1 MSGEKNPRKSFSTI
15 VLCLLFGMFLMGCVP
30 TTAPEA
36 QSGEPVSLPP
46 TESPVGIYS
55 SDCLGR
61 EIEAPENAAIV
72 ELSTSLTPIETQI
85 TESAL
90 IVLGTIAD
98 ISGTCYNQDGGEYF
112 SNGLPYFEVRLTV
125 DDYLQQ
131 KIVIDA
137 PELVLTA
144 VGYGVSPNSEWP
156 FAVGD
161 QVLAFVVDRELA
173 WQGNSRRPI
182 LRPFDDPTSSF
193 LLAQPDGS
201 FVSVGGYH
209 APLTLAAVRAQL
221 VAQEE
226 PAESVLGCAAGGVGV
241 FTPEDV
247 RCYLDSFPTEFVQEI
262 DGETAVLFT
271 DPASIADW
279 VGGAVIYHIPS
290 VSSLVVD
297 RFGDVDPQFSY
308 ISSRAALLAYS
319 QMVANPELM
328 AELKQTVQQNWQ
340 TTDSGLPEVRLGLA
354 WQDSVNSVFLI
365 SVAGLPAADDRF
377 FCPSEA
383 WTIGDEE
390 IVTLTECIAPD
401 EEMLVPHVMFTNR
414 EVRGSQPQRV
424 KVTLDEV
431 ASNELLVAEGDV
443 ALETAVYRAAIFH
456 HSQRDAVVHQIT
468 TTELFEPGVALT
480 GAIDQTLLQTFVT
493 VSQNE
498 LALNYLFLD
507 SDSLFLQSR
516 ELIERYYLPATD
528 GPPDCERFRLEYP
541 GLGGGVV
548 TLSQIGL
555 SADGGQAVLFLKREC
570 GETAVYS
577 SYLLLQQQADGW
589 AVVGEF
595 GQLATDGATLPE
607 PGLVYSGSDKGCG
620 DIFAY
625 KANDD
630 EALSEFLTLFIPAH
644 DFALSAEPLT
654 VSLAD
659 HREQIMVKI
668 DLFGDAVYNFGEFP
682 YCNDVGP
689 EARPQSVWLA
699 ESGTLTISINGT
711 VPSESCNGDGYEATI
726 RLENVLFTNGAETV
740 QLGEA
745 LFENVFVGW
754 CAG

>member
-1 MSGEKNPRKSFSTI
+1 MSGEKNLHKSFGKNI
-15 VLCLLFGMFLMGCVP
+15 LCLLFGLILVGCVP

-36 QSGEPVSLPP
+36 QSGESVSVLP
-46 TESPVGIYS
+46 TESDVGIYS

-61 EIEAPENAAIV
+61 EIETPENAGIV
-72 ELSTSLTPIETQI
+72 ELSTSLTPLETQI
-85 TESAL
+85 TESDL
-90 IVLGTIAD
+90 IVVGTITD
-98 ISGTCYNQDGGEYF
+98 ISGTCYNQDGGEYY

-131 KIVIDA
+131 RLGIDT

-144 VGYGVSPNSEWP
+144 VGYGLSPHSEWP

-173 WQGNSRRPI
+173 WRGTSGRPI

-201 FVSVGGYH
+201 FASVGGYH

-221 VAQEE
+221 RAQSE
-226 PAESVLGCAAGGVGV
+226 PAESVPGCAAGGAGV

-247 RCYLDSFPTEFVQEI
+247 RCYLDSFQAEFVQEI
-262 DGETAVLFT
+262 DGETAVLFS
-271 DPASIADW
+271 DPTSIADW

-290 VSSLVVD
+290 VSSLVLD
-297 RFGDVDPQFSY
+297 RFGDVNPQFSH
-308 ISSRAALLAYS
+308 ITNRAALVAYS
-319 QMVANPELM
+319 QLAANPGLM
-328 AELKQTVQQNWQ
+328 ADLKQTVQQNWQ
-340 TTDSGLPEVRLGLA
+340 TTDSGQPAVRLGLA
-354 WQDSVNSVFLI
+354 WQDGSNSVFLLSI
-365 SVAGLPAADDRF
+365 AGLPAADDRF
-377 FCPSEA
+377 FCPSQA

-390 IVTLTECIAPD
+390 IVVIADCIVQDTA
-401 EEMLVPHVMFTNR
+401 MLVPHFMFTNR
-414 EVRGSQPQRV
+414 EVQGSEPQPVQV
-424 KVTLDEV
+424 ALDGV

-443 ALETAVYRAAIFH
+443 ALETAVYQAAIFH
-456 HSQRDAVVHQIT
+456 RTQRDAVVQQNT
-468 TTELFEPGVALT
+468 TTDLFNPGVAL
-480 GAIDQTLLQTFVT
+480 GAAVDETLLQTFVT

-498 LALNYLFLD
+498 LALNYLFLN
-507 SDSLFLQSR
+507 SDSLFLHPR
-516 ELIERYYLPATD
+516 DLIERDYLPAT
-528 GPPDCERFRLEYP
+528 GGLPDCDRFRLEYP
-541 GLGGGVV
+541 GLGGGII
-548 TLSQIGL
+548 TLSQIGF
-555 SADGGQAVLFLKREC
+555 SADGRTAVLFLQQEC

-577 SYLLLQQQADGW
+577 SYMLLQQQANGW

-595 GQLATDGATLPE
+595 GQLAPDEVALPE
-607 PGLVYSGSDKGCG
+607 PSLVYSGSNKGCG

-625 KANDD
+625 KANND
-630 EALSEFLTLFIPAH
+630 EALSEFLTLFIPAR

-654 VSLAD
+654 LDLANY
-659 HREQIMVKI
+659 REVITVKI
-668 DLFGDAVYNFGEFP
+668 DLFGDRVYNFGEFP

-699 ESGTLTISINGT
+699 ESGMLTISINGT
-711 VPSESCNGDGYEATI
+711 VPPESCNGDGYEATI